1 MIFGVFWVWLSDRL
15 ADYISNNAAQTAAT
29 LEPAAISLVTIY
41 VMLWGFLHWKGAI
54 QEPLLDG
61 ALRILRIVVVLGVGL
76 HLWQYHEAV
85 VETFFDA
92 PVDFGAAVFGARAPV
107 ETVDAI
113 WDQGGAVAAFLWD
126 RGGILSGD
134 FGFYLAAAFV
144 YLLMGAVCVYA
155 VFLMALARIALA
167 VLLALGPLF
176 IVLALFDVTRRF
188 FEAWL
193 AQLANYAL
201 VMLLAVLTAELMLEI
216 VQAYAEQ
223 TAALGSAIVTVDAL
237 NMVLVAALVLL
248 ILRQVMPIAARLSA
262 GVSLSTFQVMS
273 LSARRGLQSLRV
285 TAGEFGAGLR
295 DTQPLAGDSWR
306 RRAGFAMAQGA
317 RSLVPAPWRRS

>member
-1 MIFGVFWVWLSDRL
+1 M
-15 ADYISNNAAQTAAT
+15 
-29 LEPAAISLVTIY
+29 
-41 VMLWGFLHWKGAI
+41 
-54 QEPLLDG
+54 
-61 ALRILRIVVVLGVGL
+61 
-76 HLWQYHEAV
+76 
-85 VETFFDA
+85 
-92 PVDFGAAVFGARAPV
+92 FGARAPV